1 MSSSIPDMASNLSRY
16 GVPDLLELQVPESR
30 LRQTPLA
37 GSASLGLSDP
47 ELRQTRAR
55 GSAPRSSRRPG
66 RSGSPDLSRWGA
78 ADSWIRGVQ
87 PSRRIWESGGED
99 GNPAPSPVSPE
110 SGFLLETAISGL
122 PARSPDPGG
131 RGGGGSP
138 IDHFITAVV
147 PFLVGRVWR
156 DNFSTNFSKV
166 LVPPGLGRTIVFF
179 PPFGCPF
186 RKKKVHFFS
195 TFSIF

>member
-1 MSSSIPDMASNLSRY
+1 MSSLFSDMASNLSRY
-16 GVPDLLELQVPESR
+16 GLPDLLELQVPESR

-87 PSRRIWESGGED
+87 PSRRIWRSGGED

-131 RGGGGSP
+131 RGGGVPYRPLYNCGCAIPRGKSLEGQFFDQFFQSP
-138 IDHFITAVV
+138 SSPRI
-147 PFLVGRVWR
+147 G
-156 DNFSTNFSKV
+156 
-166 LVPPGLGRTIVFF
+166 
-179 PPFGCPF
+179 
-186 RKKKVHFFS
+186 
-195 TFSIF
+195 